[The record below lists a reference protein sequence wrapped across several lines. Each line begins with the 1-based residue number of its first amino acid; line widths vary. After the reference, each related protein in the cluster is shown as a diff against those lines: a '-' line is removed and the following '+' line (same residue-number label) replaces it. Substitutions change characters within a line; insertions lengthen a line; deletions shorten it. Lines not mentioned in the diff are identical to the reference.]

1 MVARDSCHHCN
12 HSSNSNHGQL
22 MLQILS
28 KWTKICTVY
37 RGWNKTLSNALQTIL
52 LVCCSILSHVGS
64 IPNITGLCMI
74 VLYSV
79 CTAFLT
85 SVHMHIFN
93 RQYMLSSG
101 TGYDSY
107 GLILS
112 SATLV
117 PLQGFWNSFVYIRP
131 RYARDIVSG
140 ITSSF
145 ARATLSQRSKSSHVA
160 PPPTCASLQPWS
172 INRDISSAVA
182 KSSEFV
188 PSCLHIPITIKK
200 SRTGEFNYE

>member
-1 MVARDSCHHCN
+1 MRRTYLAHVLFVVPIVIGLAFAFAGIPFYDNAVVWCN
-12 HSSNSNHGQL
+12 NSAKWWPEIPVIIAIILATAIMGSLCYRFYQNERRSAQYTGGETR
-22 MLQILS
+22 LS
-28 KWTKICTVY
+28 KKLFKQSCWFIFAFYITWVPY
-37 RGWNKTLSNALQTIL
+37 LTL
-52 LVCCSILSHVGS
+52 
-64 IPNITGLCMI
+64 
-74 VLYSV
+74 
-79 CTAFLT
+79 
-85 SVHMHIFN
+85 
-93 RQYMLSSG
+93 QYMLSSG

-160 PPPTCASLQPWS
+160 PPPTCASLQP
-172 INRDISSAVA
+172 
-182 KSSEFV
+182 
-188 PSCLHIPITIKK
+188 
-200 SRTGEFNYE
+200 